1 MIKSMTGF
9 GKATCEYN
17 DRNVIIEIKSLNS
30 KMLDINAR
38 IANGYRDKELEIRNL
53 LSGRLKRGKIDF
65 TLSIENTSE
74 ASNFSINKNLVQ
86 KYYRDLKEL
95 SAGFEEKEFSEYL
108 PLIMRLPDVMVPEK
122 EEISEDEWKQLRNTI
137 EEAIQKVEEFRIQE
151 GRILETELL
160 KRNEKILQLLVH
172 IIPFEKQRIENLKG
186 KIQRDLYELGNKED
200 IDKNRFEQE
209 LVYYIDKIDITEERV
224 RLSKH
229 CEYFVETLTEPE
241 SQGKKLMFIS
251 QEMGREINTLG
262 SKASD
267 ASIQK
272 LVVQMKDELEKIKE
286 QLFNIL

>member
-9 GKATCEYN
+9 GKAECEYKN
-17 DRNVIIEIKSLNS
+17 RRIIIEIKSLNS
-30 KMLDINAR
+30 KVLDINAR
-38 IANGYRDKELEIRNL
+38 IANGYREKELEIRTL
-53 LSGRLKRGKIDF
+53 LSNTLSRGKIDF

-74 ASNFSINKNLVQ
+74 ASNFSINKMLVQ
-86 KYYRDLKEL
+86 KYYRDLKAL
-95 SAGFEEKEFSEYL
+95 SEGFEEKEFSDYL

-122 EEISEDEWKQLRNTI
+122 EDISNEEWETLKMTI
-137 EEAIQKVEEFRIQE
+137 EDAIEKVEKFRIQE
-151 GRILETELL
+151 GGILENDLI
-160 KRNEKILQLLVH
+160 KRNGNIIKLLAQ
-172 IIPFEKQRIENLKG
+172 IPPFEKQRIENLKG
-186 KIQRDLYELGNKED
+186 KIMRDLYELGNKED

-209 LVYYIDKIDITEERV
+209 LVYYIDKIDITEEKV

-229 CEYFVETLTEPE
+229 CEYFAETLTEPE

-267 ASIQK
+267 ANIQK
-272 LVVQMKDELEKIKE
+272 IVVQMKDELEKIKE